1 MFVILKI
8 VNKYKDGIIDSK
20 DIPKGG
26 KQLPLL
32 FGTAGVPLSA
42 QERSSESGVKRIR
55 ELRLGALELEF
66 VQGVRMGPEKARR
79 VGQVAIEQGVA
90 LSCHGPYWIN
100 LNSREKEKIAA
111 SKERILHTAR
121 IGKIIGVRSVIFHP
135 AFYHEDAAELVFE
148 RVLEALTGIREILDA
163 EENEVVLRPETT
175 GKGSQFGNLQETI
188 KLAQY
193 IPGVLP
199 CIDFAHLHAR
209 SNGRYNDYNDFCR
222 VLEETAE
229 TLGDRWNKNAH
240 FHISGIEYGLK
251 GEKRH
256 LILNEAD
263 FQYKDLMRAF
273 QTFAVEGLAICE
285 SPNLEEDA
293 LALQSIYLSLGSVK
307 DETG

>member
-1 MFVILKI
+1 M
-8 VNKYKDGIIDSK
+8 
-20 DIPKGG
+20 
-26 KQLPLL
+26 PLL
-32 FGTAGVPLSA
+32 FGTGGVPLSA
-42 QERSSESGVKRIR
+42 QDRSSEGGVNRIH
-55 ELRLGALELEF
+55 ELQLGALELEF

-79 VGQVAIEQGVA
+79 VGQVAVERGIA

-111 SKERILHTAR
+111 SKERILQTAR
-121 IGKIIGVRSVIFHP
+121 IGKILGVRSVIFHP
-135 AFYHEDAAELVFE
+135 AFYHEDATELVFE
-148 RVLEALTGIREILDA
+148 RVVQELASVREILDA
-163 EENEVVLRPETT
+163 EDNVIILRPETT

-188 KLAQY
+188 KLSQY

-209 SNGRYNDYNDFCR
+209 SNGRFNSYNDFCR

-229 TLGDRWNKNAH
+229 ALGDRWNKNAH

-256 LILNEAD
+256 LVLKESD
-263 FQYKDLMRAF
+263 FQYNELMKAF

-293 LALQSIYLSLGSVK
+293 LILQSTYNSLDIVK
-307 DETG
+307 ED